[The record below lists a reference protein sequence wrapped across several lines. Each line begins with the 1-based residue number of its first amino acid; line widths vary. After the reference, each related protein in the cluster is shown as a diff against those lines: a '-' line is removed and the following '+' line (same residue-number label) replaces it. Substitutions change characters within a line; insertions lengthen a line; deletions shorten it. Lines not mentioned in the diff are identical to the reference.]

1 MQLTGSRLIVRPVA
15 PDDEREF
22 LSAARASE
30 EFHRPYA
37 FLPLDEEE
45 FADYL
50 RRFDQ
55 VQAHGF
61 VLRLLGSDELVG
73 YINISHIIR
82 GSYQRGTLGY
92 GVFLPHHRRGYMT
105 EGLRLVIRHAFETLS
120 LHRLEAEIQPAN
132 KPSLRLVELLGFERE
147 GLARGLIRIEGEWKD
162 HERWSLR
169 YDV

>member
-22 LSAARASE
+22 L
-30 EFHRPYA
+30 
-37 FLPLDEEE
+37 
-45 FADYL
+45 
-50 RRFDQ
+50 
-55 VQAHGF
+55 
-61 VLRLLGSDELVG
+61 LRLLGIDDLVG
-73 YINISHIIR
+73 SINISHIVR
-82 GSYQRGTLGY
+82 GSYQRGTLWY

-147 GLARGLIRIEGEWKD
+147 GLARGLIRIEGEWRD
-162 HERWSLR
+162 HERWALGHDR
-169 YDV
+169 